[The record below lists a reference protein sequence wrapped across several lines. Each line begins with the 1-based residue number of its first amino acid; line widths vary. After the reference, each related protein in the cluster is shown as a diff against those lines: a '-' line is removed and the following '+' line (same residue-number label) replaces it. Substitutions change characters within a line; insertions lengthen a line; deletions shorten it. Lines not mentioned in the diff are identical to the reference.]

1 MKINL
6 PTKITI
12 SRIAIASLL
21 LIAIFVLY
29 VVDQFSPF
37 VGNREIS
44 LGGEAKMNVINIII
58 AFVFVIASFTDFLD
72 GYIARRDGLVTDL
85 GKFLDPLADKMLI
98 NGLMIFLALNFP
110 SISNDAKFPFFCVIL
125 MTIRDLVVDG
135 MRFMAAQK
143 NVVVAANIF
152 GKAKT
157 VMQMVAIVAVL
168 FNSWPFSYFDSNR
181 MPYTRVSDI
190 LCYIATILSLLS
202 GVIYL
207 YQNRKLFGGKNNG

>member
-110 SISNDAKFPFFCVIL
+110 SIPNDAKFPFFCVIL

-135 MRFMAAQK
+135 MRFMVAQK

-168 FNSWPFSYFDSNR
+168 FNSRPFSYFDSIR

-207 YQNRKLFGGKNNG
+207 YQNRKAFGGKNNG